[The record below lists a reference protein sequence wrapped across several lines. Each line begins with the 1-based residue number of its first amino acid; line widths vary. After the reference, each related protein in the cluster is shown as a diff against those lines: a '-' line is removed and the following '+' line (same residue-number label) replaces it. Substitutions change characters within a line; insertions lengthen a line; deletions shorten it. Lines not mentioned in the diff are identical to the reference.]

1 MNRWW
6 KSIKYL
12 GAYLVPYGAF
22 TGLYRQ
28 GLWVWSVVGIAFILI
43 PLLELVLPFSKA
55 NPTAEQE
62 EELKHR
68 RFYDILL
75 YLHVPLI
82 YGVLFYY
89 LHKVS
94 IHAFTGVE
102 LAGATLSVGV
112 VLGAMGI
119 NIAHELGHRN
129 TTFERVLA
137 KLLLL
142 PNNYMHFIIEH
153 NRGHHK
159 NVSTPL
165 DPASGRYN
173 ETLFH
178 FWLRSVSR
186 SYISAWHLE
195 KVKLERN
202 GDAFW
207 SGKNE
212 MLRFALFQLTF
223 AVFIAWLF
231 GGTALLFYL
240 LVSLTGI
247 LLLETVNYIEH
258 YGLQRRL
265 LPEGIYETVKPT
277 HSWNSSHELGR
288 IFLFELTRHSDHHY
302 KANRKYQVLR
312 HFDESPQ
319 LPAGYPGSM
328 LLALVPPLWFHV
340 MNKRV
345 RAIRH
350 DLSYSDLGA

>member
-1 MNRWW
+1 MNRYW
-6 KSIKYL
+6 KNLKYL
-12 GAYLVPYGAF
+12 GAYLVPYGALL
-22 TGLYRQ
+22 GLYRQ
-28 GLWVWSVVGIAFILI
+28 GLWVWSVVGIAFVLI
-43 PLLELVLPFSKA
+43 PVLELILPYSKA
-55 NPTAEQE
+55 NPAPEEE
-62 EELKHR
+62 EELKNR
-68 RFYDILL
+68 RFFDVLL

-82 YGVLFYY
+82 YGILFYY
-89 LHKVS
+89 LYKVR
-94 IHAFTGVE
+94 AGVFTPAE

-129 TTFERVLA
+129 TAFERVLA

-165 DPASGRYN
+165 DPASSRYN
-173 ETLFH
+173 EMLFS
-178 FWLRSVSR
+178 FWLRSVLN
-186 SYISAWHLE
+186 SYRSAWHLE
-195 KVKLERN
+195 KIKLQRN

-207 SGKNE
+207 SLKNE
-212 MLRFALFQLTF
+212 MIRFAFFQLAF
-223 AVFIAWLF
+223 AAFVTILF
-231 GGTALLFYL
+231 GWKALLFYL
-240 LVSLTGI
+240 LVSLIGI

-258 YGLQRRL
+258 YGLQRRM

-288 IFLFELTRHSDHHY
+288 IFLFELTRHSDHHF

-319 LPAGYPGSM
+319 LPSGYPGSM
-328 LLALVPPLWFHV
+328 LLALLPPLWFYV

-345 RAIRH
+345 KAIRH
-350 DLSYSDLGA
+350 EHNYSDLNA

>member
-1 MNRWW
+1 M
-6 KSIKYL
+6 KYL
-12 GAYLVPYGAF
+12 GAYLVPFGALL
-22 TGLYRQ
+22 GLYRQ
-28 GLWVWSVVGIAFILI
+28 GLWVWSVVGIAFVLL

-55 NPTAEQE
+55 NPPAE
-62 EELKHR
+62 EEEILKRR
-68 RFYDILL
+68 RFFDILL

-82 YGVLFYY
+82 YGILFYY
-89 LHKVS
+89 LYKVR
-94 IHAFTGVE
+94 HDAFNTAERV
-102 LAGATLSVGV
+102 GATLSVGV

-119 NIAHELGHRN
+119 NIAHELGHRSRA
-129 TTFERVLA
+129 FEKVLA

-165 DPASGRYN
+165 DPASSRYN
-173 ETLFH
+173 ENLFH
-178 FWLRSVSR
+178 FWLRSVST
-186 SYISAWHLE
+186 SYLSAWHLE
-195 KVKLERN
+195 RIKLQRK
-202 GDAFW
+202 GSVFW
-207 SGKNE
+207 SLKNE
-212 MLRFALFQLTF
+212 MIRFALFQLAF
-223 AVFIAWLF
+223 AAFIALLF
-231 GGTALLFYL
+231 GAKALLFYL
-240 LVSLTGI
+240 LVSLIGI

-288 IFLFELTRHSDHHY
+288 IFLFELTRHSDHHF

-328 LLALVPPLWFHV
+328 LLALVPPLWFYV
-340 MNKRV
+340 MNRRV
-345 RAIRH
+345 KAIRH
-350 DLSYSDLGA
+350 DLNYTDLDA